1 MERQEYSLYSAPS
14 LRCGKETDL
23 VPVCK
28 TCETCVLAW
37 RIFST
42 KEWFPRAGALTQ
54 RKFLLGIIKRFDS
67 FSLLSYTEKLLR
79 VTEEKDFTY
88 VGSQITYS
96 LRDWNISSSNGTLDP
111 QRLEQDMQDTWRWF
125 AKSGYWT
132 KANYTLL
139 LLKLCDAKLLLTAA
153 ALVREQS
160 VLARTDKEDV
170 DESSPKFLNSIK
182 DNSHPQSS
190 GRIHFALQ
198 SVSASSAALA
208 SRGSSAKTSQ
218 FGNTGGQLSTVSF
231 CPQNS
236 EYVFQKG
243 PNMMSKSSVVSL
255 VAPGVTVVPASLQSA
270 SHVNKYKDFIRCLP
284 THLSAYILG
293 LLDRKSLNT
302 CAAVSK
308 CWAFLA
314 KKVKREHVSQ
324 KIRQEE
330 IVCLQGSCPRG
341 VVSNYA
347 KIVNVTIPRL
357 NKKGDVIQVKDHKWS
372 SKMKEEEEDSLQLAY
387 HGLQTDTIQLEERNV
402 FCGSYNIRVLT
413 DQSDPNRVI
422 HYSGGNL
429 VAVGSADRK
438 VRFLGVMEMK
448 EVLPL
453 LSGHAG
459 SIKALYLNEK
469 KGFVLSAS
477 FDLSIRC
484 WDIYSGACTKIFH
497 GHSGTITCLDLYKD
511 KFVSGAKDG
520 MVKVWDLESRKCL
533 KTLKHNNTIWV
544 VKMDGTHVVS
554 GCDKGLVKVWY
565 ADTGTLIKI
574 LEGHQGPVKCL
585 SFDQWHLVTG
595 STDGYAL
602 GWSMLGNHKRCVT
615 AFRHPKMVIN
625 ALSCLL
631 MFQFEDVNWN
641 YTLKTDRETAGK
653 KKEQRKGLSSKPPV
667 HFQRM
672 KHNKVSQKTYQLPLE
687 TKDADQLM
695 LSYLICC
702 RSLKGSGMSQ
712 TLRYKLMKAAA
723 CQPQQNLLKSTKS
736 FSIQAQQKKKLSIP
750 DNQLHTI
757 DSEKSKRAYFA
768 KTAADTDGESEYGS
782 SFYVPAHADR
792 TEATL
797 QYKKKRGPGCPM
809 SPNQILLTTNTLQ
822 NRYNSAPVSSSI
834 KRTPTVTE
842 AREPPLHQQ
851 ERPEKMQ
858 IYETPMQHKKVQ
870 TVQLQHMRSNS
881 DSLTMKRIST
891 AFETKRLQLKL
902 INSLHGPTVKS
913 SIPAPSIVRPK
924 SYCGLLEEK
933 KARGGHGKVIPLP
946 EVGVQLIGRF
956 TTSSGPIKSTPMIVR
971 VTTEAVSRRK
981 KPFLQYAADPYRIKS
996 GFRLFTG
1003 KQKVAYEEATTVQ
1016 YQAKQ
1021 TKLME
1026 DQQKESKKAW
1036 LRKIKG
1042 LPIDS
1047 FTKEGKIAAPELGLN
1062 TFI

>member
-23 VPVCK
+23 VPVCE

-42 KEWFPRAGALTQ
+42 KEWFLRAGALTQ

-67 FSLLSYTEKLLR
+67 FSLLSYIERLLR
-79 VTEEKDFTY
+79 VTQEKDFTY
-88 VGSQITYS
+88 VRSQISYS
-96 LRDWNISSSNGTLDP
+96 LRDRNTFSSNGALDP
-111 QRLEQDMQDTWRWF
+111 QRLEQEMQGTWWWF
-125 AKSGYWT
+125 ADSSYWT

-139 LLKLCDAKLLLTAA
+139 LLKLCDAKLLFTAA
-153 ALVREQS
+153 DLVREQII
-160 VLARTDKEDV
+160 LARPGKQDAD
-170 DESSPKFLNSIK
+170 
-182 DNSHPQSS
+182 
-190 GRIHFALQ
+190 GRGELPPANRHQCSLI
-198 SVSASSAALA
+198 SAC
-208 SRGSSAKTSQ
+208 Q
-218 FGNTGGQLSTVSF
+218 FRCLLGGQPSTVSVR
-231 CPQNS
+231 PQNS

-243 PNMMSKSSVVSL
+243 PGMVDKSSVVSL
-255 VAPGVTVVPASLQSA
+255 VAPGVTVVPVSLQSV

-284 THLSAYILG
+284 THLSNYILG
-293 LLDRKSLNT
+293 LLDQKSLNT

-314 KKVKREHVSQ
+314 KEVKKEHVSQ
-324 KIRQEE
+324 KIIQEE
-330 IVCLQGSCPRG
+330 ILCLQGSCPRG

-357 NKKGDVIQVKDHKWS
+357 NKAGDVIHVKDHKWS
-372 SKMKEEEEDSLQLAY
+372 SKMKEEDSLQLAY

-438 VRFLGVMEMK
+438 VRFLGVLEMK
-448 EVLPL
+448 EVPPL

-469 KGFVLSAS
+469 EGFVLSAS

-484 WDIYSGACTKIFH
+484 WDIYSGACMKIFN

-544 VKMDGTHVVS
+544 VKMNGTHIVS

-565 ADTGTLIKI
+565 ADTGTLIKV

-585 SFDQWHLVTG
+585 SFDRWHLVTG

-602 GWSMLGNHKRCVT
+602 AWSMLGNHKRCLT
-615 AFRHPKMVIN
+615 AFRHPKGVLFLEFLYLRVISGCADGKIRIFNYLTGSCLKVMRANSRGDPISSFCVAENRMVIN

-631 MFQFEDVNWN
+631 MFQFEDVKWN
-641 YTLKTDRETAGK
+641 YMLKTDRKMAGK
-653 KKEQRKGLSSKPPV
+653 KKEQRKGPSSKTPV
-667 HFQRM
+667 HFQQM
-672 KHNKVSQKTYQLPLE
+672 KHHKVSQKTYQLPLE
-687 TKDADQLM
+687 MKDADQLM
-695 LSYLICC
+695 LSYLI
-702 RSLKGSGMSQ
+702 
-712 TLRYKLMKAAA
+712 Y
-723 CQPQQNLLKSTKS
+723 
-736 FSIQAQQKKKLSIP
+736 
-750 DNQLHTI
+750 
-757 DSEKSKRAYFA
+757 
-768 KTAADTDGESEYGS
+768 GESEYGFS
-782 SFYVPAHADR
+782 IYVPAHADR

-797 QYKKKRGPGCPM
+797 PYKKKRGPSCPM
-809 SPNQILLTTNTLQ
+809 SPNRILLTVSTLQ
-822 NRYNSAPVSSSI
+822 NSYKSALVSSNI
-834 KRTPTVTE
+834 KHTPTAME
-842 AREPPLHQQ
+842 AWEPPLHQQ
-851 ERPEKMQ
+851 EHPEKMQ
-858 IYETPMQHKKVQ
+858 IYKTPMEHKKDQ
-870 TVQLQHMRSNS
+870 TVQLQHMRSNN

-891 AFETKRLQLKL
+891 PFETERLQLKL

-913 SIPAPSIVRPK
+913 SIPAPSIVHPNF
-924 SYCGLLEEK
+924 
-933 KARGGHGKVIPLP
+933 IPLP
-946 EVGVQLIGRF
+946 EVGVQLTGHF
-956 TTSSGPIKSTPMIVR
+956 TTSSEPIKSTPMIVQ
-971 VTTEAVSRRK
+971 VKTDAVSRKK
-981 KPFLQYAADPYRIKS
+981 KPFLQYAADPYWINS
-996 GFRLFTG
+996 GFRLLTR
-1003 KQKVAYEEATTVQ
+1003 KQKVAYQEATTVQ
-1016 YQAKQ
+1016 YQANQ
-1021 TKLME
+1021 TKLIE
-1026 DQQKESKKAW
+1026 DQQKEHKKAW